1 MDIDLELFQG
11 ADQRYYGE
19 YELDDVLRKAAVR
32 HFGDLA
38 RHDLIHL
45 TLDEPADP
53 QPYPGPP
60 EVRNLATR
68 LGYCRL
74 QVTRDGQAVR
84 EERLRIVELLGP
96 VLAQELSKLEPGEA
110 QWGFVLRRRRLLAL
124 VLADNLVENIA
135 GRLTS
140 LERPVPEVKGSVEV
154 DLGEP
159 RHRPFTLTPMASA
172 DAEVVRPEDL
182 GLDPASLDKLNI
194 LMSADIY
201 DQFLHRMPLESRM
214 EEGGFLLG
222 RVTKAGDQAHL
233 VEITHVTPAHRSGAG
248 MVHFTFTGESFLAVA
263 QLLEERGQQEEL
275 VGWYHTHLFSIGF
288 SMGLSSIDVD
298 LHLATFQRPWQVAAL
313 INMRR
318 RGRVLRFY
326 GRGEEGLQEYKQWVC
341 DDSGRYRPADHAMG
355 GQ

>member
-11 ADQRYYGE
+11 PDQRYYGE
-19 YELDDVLRKAAVR
+19 YELDDVLRKATIR
-32 HFGDLA
+32 HFGDLSK
-38 RHDLIHL
+38 HDLIHL
-45 TLDEPADP
+45 TLDKPPDSK
-53 QPYPGPP
+53 PYPGPP
-60 EVRNLATR
+60 EVRNLAAEH
-68 LGYCRL
+68 GYCSL
-74 QVTRDGQAVR
+74 LVTRDGETVHD
-84 EERLRIVELLGP
+84 ERMRIVELLGP
-96 VLAQELSKLEPGEA
+96 VLARELSKLEPGEA

-124 VLADNLVENIA
+124 VLADNLVENLA
-135 GRLTS
+135 GRLTG

-154 DLGEP
+154 DLAEP
-159 RHRPFTLTPMASA
+159 RHRPFTLTPMARE

-182 GLDPASLDKLNI
+182 GLDPARLDTLNI
-194 LMSADIY
+194 LMSADIR

-222 RVTKAGDQAHL
+222 RVTKAGDQVHL

-263 QLLEERGQQEEL
+263 KLLEERGQQEEL
-275 VGWYHTHLFSIGF
+275 VGWYHTHLFSIDL

-318 RGRVLRFY
+318 RGRLLRFY
-326 GRGEEGLQEYKQWVC
+326 GRGGEGLREYKQWVR
-341 DDSGRYRPADHAMG
+341 DDSGRYRPADHALG
-355 GQ
+355 GE